1 MWTAVWVYIGLAST
15 WFPADA
21 HSSGELWRIE
31 RERFR
36 VICWPSCLH
45 DGGVKSAL
53 GRNGNSCLRC
63 LVTHFSG
70 KPFQRR
76 DSHNKNTRK
85 GSQRKF
91 LSCATLALST
101 ISTRATDTF
110 ATRKV
115 DFEKCAP
122 CARVKSNQVERALL
136 FHYTNFSADIH
147 NTFRGRHIKTC
158 HSHFAIWERCFN
170 KNQSQRKREHI
181 YISTQR
187 VEQ

>member
-1 MWTAVWVYIGLAST
+1 MTAASRAHLAEMEIRVCVAWWHIFQGNLSK
-15 WFPADA
+15 DA
-21 HSSGELWRIE
+21 IHTTKIQEKEAKGNFLAAPHSHS
-31 RERFR
+31 
-36 VICWPSCLH
+36 
-45 DGGVKSAL
+45 
-53 GRNGNSCLRC
+53 
-63 LVTHFSG
+63 
-70 KPFQRR
+70 
-76 DSHNKNTRK
+76 
-85 GSQRKF
+85 
-91 LSCATLALST
+91 LST